1 LIGISFFSYTKL
13 ASMKKFVFVL
23 LVVFVLV
30 SQCFATR
37 EKFYIAEEMFL
48 SGGYAK
54 ARGMYKQVDTSKLSD
69 YELQLL
75 RYRVAILSP
84 IKEGIQALSNS
95 NLPEAVYLR
104 DFLNSYLYG
113 GYKNVD
119 DMINTQGEE
128 VVFAAL
134 SSLDITKVENID
146 TLLTLKLY
154 YSLSNLKIPKYI
166 DTKISESDEFTKL
179 KNLFVEYL
187 AYRNLGEDAKSK
199 EILEKIRKEYPN
211 SFFAYMLNETS
222 SAFSTSASST
232 SASSTNTLSK
242 NTSSSSASST
252 STLSTSAGYYLTFQ
266 RIKISD
272 EALEDMRK
280 EVNFSGYR
288 LDISDDRVYIGPFG
302 DKEKA
307 IDFGKNISAKYRV
320 EMSLVRV
327 STK

>member
-1 LIGISFFSYTKL
+1 
-13 ASMKKFVFVL
+13 MKKFVFVL

-48 SGGYAK
+48 SGEYAK

-113 GYKNVD
+113 SYKNVD
-119 DMINTQGEE
+119 DMINTQSEE

-166 DTKISESDEFTKL
+166 DTKISESDDFTKL

-211 SFFAYMLNETS
+211 SFFAYMLNKTS
-222 SAFSTSASST
+222 SASSTSAFSTSASST
-232 SASSTNTLSK
+232 STLSK
-242 NTSSSSASST
+242 
-252 STLSTSAGYYLTFQ
+252 LAGYYLTFQ

>member
-1 LIGISFFSYTKL
+1 
-13 ASMKKFVFVL
+13 MKKFVFVL

-48 SGGYAK
+48 SGEYAK

-69 YELQLL
+69 YEVQLL

-128 VVFAAL
+128 VIFNAL

-166 DTKISESDEFTKL
+166 DTKISESDDFTKL

-211 SFFAYMLNETS
+211 SFFAYMLNKTS
-222 SAFSTSASST
+222 SASSTSASST
-232 SASSTNTLSK
+232 SASSS
-242 NTSSSSASST
+242 

>member
-1 LIGISFFSYTKL
+1 
-13 ASMKKFVFVL
+13 MKKFVFVL

-48 SGGYAK
+48 SGEYAK
-54 ARGMYKQVDTSKLSD
+54 ARGIYKQVDTSKLSD

-84 IKEGIQALSNS
+84 IKEGTQALSNS

-128 VVFAAL
+128 VVFNAL
-134 SSLDITKVENID
+134 NSLDITKVETID

-166 DTKISESDEFTKL
+166 DTKISESDDFTKL

-199 EILEKIRKEYPN
+199 KILEKIRKEYPN
-211 SFFAYMLNETS
+211 SFFAYMLNDTS
-222 SAFSTSASST
+222 SASST
-232 SASSTNTLSK
+232 SA
-242 NTSSSSASST
+242 
-252 STLSTSAGYYLTFQ
+252 LSTSAGYYLTFQ

>member
-1 LIGISFFSYTKL
+1 
-13 ASMKKFVFVL
+13 MKKFVFVL

-48 SGGYAK
+48 SGEYAK

-166 DTKISESDEFTKL
+166 DTKISESDDFTKL

-211 SFFAYMLNETS
+211 SFFAYMLKETS
-222 SAFSTSASST
+222 SASSTSAFSTSASS
-232 SASSTNTLSK
+232 S
-242 NTSSSSASST
+242 

>member
-1 LIGISFFSYTKL
+1 
-13 ASMKKFVFVL
+13 MKKFVFVL

-48 SGGYAK
+48 SGEYTK

-95 NLPEAVYLR
+95 NLPEAAYLR

-146 TLLTLKLY
+146 TILALKLY

-166 DTKISESDEFTKL
+166 DTKISESDDFTKL

-211 SFFAYMLNETS
+211 SFFAYMLNKTS

-232 SASSTNTLSK
+232 SASST
-242 NTSSSSASST
+242 SASSS

>member
-1 LIGISFFSYTKL
+1 
-13 ASMKKFVFVL
+13 MKKFVFVL

-48 SGGYAK
+48 SGEYAK

-69 YELQLL
+69 YEVQLL

-166 DTKISESDEFTKL
+166 DTKISESDDFTKL

-211 SFFAYMLNETS
+211 SFFAYMLNKTS
-222 SAFSTSASST
+222 

-242 NTSSSSASST
+242 NTSSA

-288 LDISDDRVYIGPFG
+288 LDISDDRVYIGPFS

>member
-1 LIGISFFSYTKL
+1 
-13 ASMKKFVFVL
+13 MKKFVFVL

-48 SGGYAK
+48 SGEYAK

-84 IKEGIQALSNS
+84 IKEGIRALSNS

-128 VVFAAL
+128 VIFNAL

-166 DTKISESDEFTKL
+166 DTKISESDDFTKL

-211 SFFAYMLNETS
+211 SFFAYMLNKT
-222 SAFSTSASST
+222 FSASR
-232 SASSTNTLSK
+232 
-242 NTSSSSASST
+242 TSSSSS

-288 LDISDDRVYIGPFG
+288 LDISDDRVYIGPFS

>member
-1 LIGISFFSYTKL
+1 
-13 ASMKKFVFVL
+13 MKKFVFVL

-48 SGGYAK
+48 SGEYAK

-128 VVFAAL
+128 VVFNAL
-134 SSLDITKVENID
+134 SSLDITKVQNID

-166 DTKISESDEFTKL
+166 DTKISESDDFTKL

-222 SAFSTSASST
+222 SASSTSAFSTSASST
-232 SASSTNTLSK
+232 SSSST
-242 NTSSSSASST
+242 SASST

>member
-1 LIGISFFSYTKL
+1 
-13 ASMKKFVFVL
+13 MKKFVFVL
-23 LVVFVLV
+23 FVVFVLV

-37 EKFYIAEEMFL
+37 EKFYIAEEVFL
-48 SGGYAK
+48 SGEYAK
-54 ARGMYKQVDTSKLSD
+54 ARGIYKQVDTSKLSD

-128 VVFAAL
+128 VVFNAL

-166 DTKISESDEFTKL
+166 DTKISESDDFTKL

-222 SAFSTSASST
+222 SASST
-232 SASSTNTLSK
+232 SASSS
-242 NTSSSSASST
+242 

>member
-1 LIGISFFSYTKL
+1 
-13 ASMKKFVFVL
+13 
-23 LVVFVLV
+23 
-30 SQCFATR
+30 
-37 EKFYIAEEMFL
+37 MFL
-48 SGGYAK
+48 SGEYSK

-95 NLPEAVYLR
+95 NLPEAAYLR

-128 VVFAAL
+128 VVFASL

-146 TLLTLKLY
+146 TILALKLY

-166 DTKISESDEFTKL
+166 DTKISESDDFTKL

-211 SFFAYMLNETS
+211 SFFAYMLNKTS
-222 SAFSTSASST
+222 SAFSKSASSTSASST
-232 SASSTNTLSK
+232 SASSS
-242 NTSSSSASST
+242 

-288 LDISDDRVYIGPFG
+288 LDISHDRVYIGPFG

>member
-1 LIGISFFSYTKL
+1 
-13 ASMKKFVFVL
+13 MKKFVFVL

-48 SGGYAK
+48 SGEYAK

-119 DMINTQGEE
+119 DMINTQSEE

-166 DTKISESDEFTKL
+166 DTKISESDDFTKL

-211 SFFAYMLNETS
+211 SFFAYMLNKTS
-222 SAFSTSASST
+222 SASST
-232 SASSTNTLSK
+232 SAFST
-242 NTSSSSASST
+242 SASST

>member
-1 LIGISFFSYTKL
+1 MI
-13 ASMKKFVFVL
+13 KFVFVL
-23 LVVFVLV
+23 LIVFVLV

-84 IKEGIQALSNS
+84 IKEGIQSLSNS

-113 GYKNVD
+113 SYKNVD

-166 DTKISESDEFTKL
+166 DTKISESDDFTKL

-187 AYRNLGEDAKSK
+187 AYRNLGEDA
-199 EILEKIRKEYPN
+199 
-211 SFFAYMLNETS
+211 
-222 SAFSTSASST
+222 
-232 SASSTNTLSK
+232 
-242 NTSSSSASST
+242 
-252 STLSTSAGYYLTFQ
+252 
-266 RIKISD
+266 
-272 EALEDMRK
+272 
-280 EVNFSGYR
+280 
-288 LDISDDRVYIGPFG
+288 
-302 DKEKA
+302 
-307 IDFGKNISAKYRV
+307 
-320 EMSLVRV
+320 
-327 STK
+327 

>member
-1 LIGISFFSYTKL
+1 
-13 ASMKKFVFVL
+13 MKKFVFVL

-48 SGGYAK
+48 SGEYAK

-128 VVFAAL
+128 VVFNAL
-134 SSLDITKVENID
+134 SILDITKVENID

-166 DTKISESDEFTKL
+166 DTKISESDDFTKL

-222 SAFSTSASST
+222 SASSTSAFSTSASST
-232 SASSTNTLSK
+232 SSSST
-242 NTSSSSASST
+242 SASST

>member
-1 LIGISFFSYTKL
+1 
-13 ASMKKFVFVL
+13 MKKFVFVL

-48 SGGYAK
+48 SGEYAK

-113 GYKNVD
+113 SYKNVD
-119 DMINTQGEE
+119 DMINTQSEE

-166 DTKISESDEFTKL
+166 DTKISESDDFTKL

-211 SFFAYMLNETS
+211 SFFAYMLNKTS
-222 SAFSTSASST
+222 SASSTSASST
-232 SASSTNTLSK
+232 SASSS
-242 NTSSSSASST
+242 